1 MKSAIIVYDGVN
13 FLSFARIYDVFMRC
27 GIDFVVIGFRGDA
40 RDEMGL
46 ALPMHLSSES
56 LYGYDI
62 VAIPGG
68 SGADVWADDGIFL
81 SWMNSSSQSRD
92 IISLDNGDLIL
103 DGAGLNGR
111 KFGYEEAL
119 VEWIKNRA

>member
-1 MKSAIIVYDGVN
+1 
-13 FLSFARIYDVFMRC
+13 
-27 GIDFVVIGFRGDA
+27 
-40 RDEMGL
+40 
-46 ALPMHLSSES
+46 
-56 LYGYDI
+56 
-62 VAIPGG
+62 
-68 SGADVWADDGIFL
+68 
-81 SWMNSSSQSRD
+81 MNSSSQSRD

>member
-1 MKSAIIVYDGVN
+1 MKSCIVVYDGIN
-13 FLSFARIYDVFMRC
+13 ILSFAKIYDIFARC
-27 GIDFVVIGFRGDA
+27 GIEFVVVGFRCDA
-40 RDEMGL
+40 ADEIGIK
-46 ALPMHLSSES
+46 LPMHTSSES

-68 SGADVWADDGIFL
+68 KGAEIWADDGIFL